1 MRYND
6 YYMQVLADA
15 KNAVDENVDY
25 YEDFDEFY
33 DNLWCDDSVTGNG
46 SGSYFF
52 NSAKAAEAC
61 GEAIFDE
68 KILQTVE
75 MMGEPLGDYLDKGPE
90 TIDVVIRVAMLQDVY
105 SDVKDYWDEK
115 KAELAEE

>member
-6 YYMQVLADA
+6 YYEQVLSDA
-15 KNAVDENVDY
+15 KDAVDENINY
-25 YEDFDEFY
+25 YDDFDEFY
-33 DNLWCDDSVTGNG
+33 DELWCDDSVTGNG

-61 GEAIFDE
+61 GEAIWDD

-75 MMGEPLGDYLDKGPE
+75 MMGGSLSDYLSEGPE
-90 TIDVVIRVAMLQDVY
+90 TVDVVIRVAMLQDVY
-105 SDVKDYWDEK
+105 SDVKGYWDEK
-115 KAELAEE
+115 KAELADE

>member
-6 YYMQVLADA
+6 YYEQVLSDA
-15 KNAVDENVDY
+15 KDAVDENINY
-25 YEDFDEFY
+25 YDDFDEFY
-33 DNLWCDDSVTGNG
+33 DALWCDDSVTGNG

-61 GEAIFDE
+61 GEAIWDE

-75 MMGEPLGDYLDKGPE
+75 TMGEPLSDYLSEGPE
-90 TIDVVIRVAMLQDVY
+90 TVDVVIRCAMLQDVY
-105 SDVKDYWDEK
+105 SDVKKYWDEK
-115 KAELAEE
+115 KEELADE